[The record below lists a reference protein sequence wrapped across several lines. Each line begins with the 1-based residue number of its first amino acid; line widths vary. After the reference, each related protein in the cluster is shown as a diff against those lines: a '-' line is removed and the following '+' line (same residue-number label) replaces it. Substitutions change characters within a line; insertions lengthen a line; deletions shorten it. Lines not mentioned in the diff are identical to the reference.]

1 MKDLKP
7 ATLILV
13 SLVINLGPLRPSCF
27 YKVEDSFMIVLS
39 KFKTNREVPTF
50 SEKMKITL
58 SSVFLTYHEALGV
71 R

>member
-1 MKDLKP
+1 
-7 ATLILV
+7 
-13 SLVINLGPLRPSCF
+13 
-27 YKVEDSFMIVLS
+27 MIVLS

-58 SSVFLTYHEALGV
+58 SSVFLTYDEALGI